1 MSEMGAPQ
9 GEKAG
14 TEVVAS
20 VPHTGTG
27 SFPED
32 IFKT

>member
-1 MSEMGAPQ
+1 MGAPQ

-14 TEVVAS
+14 KVVAS

-27 SFPED
+27 LLSKD